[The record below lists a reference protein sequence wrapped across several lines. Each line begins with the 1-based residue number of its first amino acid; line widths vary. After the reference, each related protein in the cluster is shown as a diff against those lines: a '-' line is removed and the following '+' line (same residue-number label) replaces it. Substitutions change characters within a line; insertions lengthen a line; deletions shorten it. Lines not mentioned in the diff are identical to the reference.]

1 MSSFRSTRA
10 TRPADERTFLHS
22 AVLAVSV
29 GALAAIGLIANAG
42 SAQTQPSGTA
52 PSAGSSGSS
61 GSMTIPVDRQDY
73 VADHTVA
80 NPQGGAPTDPYN
92 NDPSSIHVAID
103 GGQEFARSFVHL
115 ALDYLP
121 ADSQASAATMTFV
134 PTGQSD
140 ASNTGV
146 YPIYNINTS
155 QAIVQACVL
164 TSELPAVFDPNNPPA
179 YNCEL
184 ASSVGK
190 ANSDGSWTFD
200 LKNLIAYW
208 NTHGNTG
215 AALIPV
221 GSGDPSQNW
230 AVAFY
235 KSRSTSNVSYVPSPA
250 GATSGSATGDSSAGT
265 SGAGAESTPPGS
277 AGLPVV
283 TSGAAVSGPL
293 NSTVVNAGS
302 VAGAAPAIAAS
313 PHTPAQPGPP
323 RARGQM
329 VESTGGG
336 SPVWPWVLLGC
347 LAVALGAV
355 GLAHREAILAAL
367 PRSGAVWRTHP
378 RAYTV
383 AAAAVSWGLVFGAY
397 SAINT
402 NARNHLV
409 PVASGG
415 AATSSATD
423 TGSGA
428 GGSSTGTTAGTGTA
442 SNGGGTSAALT
453 GTGTSTRS
461 VNGPAGSGA
470 SSAAGPAEFAGPG
483 TWKTIN
489 GIPVFF
495 PSSGG
500 PPEAQL
506 YTGADNSIGITPN
519 QVKICAH
526 AALTYGSAFHIS
538 ASDLD
543 VYWQY
548 VNAHGGIFGRQVAT
562 NYQNDNYDPGTAVQA
577 AQTCKDWGTFFLL
590 GGIGFDQIPAVR
602 QWAEQNHELYIHH
615 IATIEGS
622 QGLRYSYSPLPT
634 VEQVGTWFGQVA
646 AHQFPGEKV
655 GILYRQSSN
664 WTPGVTTFEQAIQAA
679 GMQVVGSYG
688 VQINQGNYE
697 QELTQLHAAG
707 AQVIFAWENALA
719 EVEMIQQAQDQ
730 NWFPAWLVNGFDLIS
745 NTLGSTATEQQM
757 WGPAEWDEYD
767 SGYYGGGFAS
777 YASDIHEFEAQYKQY
792 DPNLDLN
799 SSTGRDGADL
809 LFLNWEAQKWTDALL
824 TACGKDCTRNKVAGL
839 LLAGFNQSVPPNCPV
854 DFGRTD
860 DHHHGGYTFNVIHA
874 VKDPNGNPV
883 FVPVARC
890 LTSY

>member
-1 MSSFRSTRA
+1 MSSTTGRRFVRSA
-10 TRPADERTFLHS
+10 LLAGTFG
-22 AVLAVSV
+22 VV
-29 GALAAIGLIANAG
+29 AAIGLLATAG
-42 SAQTQPSGTA
+42 SAQTSPSG
-52 PSAGSSGSS
+52 GSGSS
-61 GSMTIPVDRQDY
+61 GSMVIPVDRQDY
-73 VADHTVA
+73 VADHTVP

-92 NDPSSIHVAID
+92 NDPSSIHVAIN

-121 ADSQASAATMTFV
+121 SGDQASGATMTLV

-146 YPIYNINTS
+146 YPIYNVNTS

-164 TSELPAVFDPNNPPA
+164 TSELPAAFDPSNPPA

-184 ASSVGK
+184 GSSVGK
-190 ANSDGSWTFD
+190 QNSDGSWTFD
-200 LKNLIAYW
+200 LKDLIAYW
-208 NTHGNTG
+208 NVHGDTG

-235 KSRSTSNVSYVPSPA
+235 KSRSTSNVSYAP
-250 GATSGSATGDSSAGT
+250 ATGSSQPSSQGTGFGDSTVGSPSA
-265 SGAGAESTPPGS
+265 SGAGSFS
-277 AGLPVV
+277 APASSLSSGPVLPAA
-283 TSGAAVSGPL
+283 TGTATGSGAS
-293 NSTVVNAGS
+293 S
-302 VAGAAPAIAAS
+302 APSLAAS
-313 PHTPAQPGPP
+313 PEKPAQRGSLPAAV
-323 RARGQM
+323 RARGQLL
-329 VESTGGG
+329 ETSSGG

-347 LAVALGAV
+347 MGVALAAV
-355 GLAHREAILAAL
+355 GVAHREAILAAL
-367 PRSGAVWRTHP
+367 PRTGAVWRTHP
-378 RAYTV
+378 RAYTI

-397 SAINT
+397 SAVNSSGS
-402 NARNHLV
+402 HVV

-415 AATSSATD
+415 GGSVTSA
-423 TGSGA
+423 GPGA
-428 GGSSTGTTAGTGTA
+428 GTAAAGAGEPGTAAAGSNGTGGAT
-442 SNGGGTSAALT
+442 AALT
-453 GTGTSTRS
+453 GAG
-461 VNGPAGSGA
+461 GGSGA
-470 SSAAGPAEFAGPG
+470 ATAAPGGPVRTSAPAEFTGAG

-495 PSSGG
+495 PANGG

-506 YTGADNSIGITPN
+506 YSGADNTVGITPN

-548 VNAHGGIFGRQVAT
+548 VNAHGGIYGRQVAT

-664 WTPGVTTFEQAIQAA
+664 WTPGVQTFTQAVQAA
-679 GMQVVGSYG
+679 GMKIVGSYG

-707 AQVIFAWENALA
+707 AQVIFAWENALS
-719 EVEMIQQAQDQ
+719 EVEMIQQAQSQ

-767 SGYYGGGFAS
+767 SGYYGGLFGS
-777 YASDIHEFEAQYKQY
+777 YADQIHEFEAQYKQY

-809 LFLNWEAQKWTDALL
+809 LFLNWEAQKWVDALL
-824 TACGKDCTRNKVAGL
+824 TACGPDCTRNKLAGL

-854 DFGRTD
+854 NFGLTD

-874 VKDPNGNPV
+874 IKDPNGNPV

-890 LTSY
+890 VTSY

>member
-1 MSSFRSTRA
+1 MRDDTIRGRRFARSA
-10 TRPADERTFLHS
+10 LVAGAIG
-22 AVLAVSV
+22 AV
-29 GALAAIGLIANAG
+29 AAMGLIATAG
-42 SAQTQPSGTA
+42 RAQTA
-52 PSAGSSGSS
+52 PSGGSASGSS
-61 GSMTIPVDRQDY
+61 GSMVVPVDRQDY
-73 VADHTVA
+73 VADHTVP
-80 NPQGGAPTDPYN
+80 NPQGGASTDPYN
-92 NDPSSIHVAID
+92 NDPSSIHVAIN

-121 ADSQASAATMTFV
+121 SGDQASGATMTLV

-146 YPIYNINTS
+146 YPIYNVNTS
-155 QAIVQACVL
+155 QAIIQACVL
-164 TSELPAVFDPNNPPA
+164 TSELPSVFDPSNPPA

-184 ASSVGK
+184 GSSVGK
-190 ANSDGSWTFD
+190 ANADGSWTFNLKD
-200 LKNLIAYW
+200 LVPYW
-208 NTHGNTG
+208 NSHGNTG

-235 KSRSTSNVSYVPSPA
+235 KSRSGSGVSYVPSPA
-250 GATSGSATGDSSAGT
+250 GGGASAGGGST
-265 SGAGAESTPPGS
+265 SGAGSGAGSFSPSGATASAGGS
-277 AGLPVV
+277 AGV
-283 TSGAAVSGPL
+283 SAASSAGGA
-293 NSTVVNAGS
+293 TVAAGS
-302 VAGAAPAIAAS
+302 PTNGWPVAAAPSLAGS
-313 PHTPAQPGPP
+313 PQKPGQQGSPAP
-323 RARGQM
+323 RGRTQM
-329 VESTGGG
+329 IESGGGG

-347 LAVALGAV
+347 LGVALAAV
-355 GLAHREAILAAL
+355 GIGHRQAILAAL
-367 PRSGAVWRTHP
+367 PRTGSVWRTHP

-383 AAAAVSWGLVFGAY
+383 AVAAVSWGLVFGAY
-397 SAINT
+397 SAVNT
-402 NARNHLV
+402 SRGHVVTAV
-409 PVASGG
+409 SGG
-415 AATSSATD
+415 AGANDATGGATG
-423 TGSGA
+423 TGAGAGSGA
-428 GGSSTGTTAGTGTA
+428 GAGPSGSSGT
-442 SNGGGTSAALT
+442 
-453 GTGTSTRS
+453 
-461 VNGPAGSGA
+461 GA
-470 SSAAGPAEFAGPG
+470 SSASLTGAGVGGGAGGGAVGPARPGGASGSAPVEFAGPG
-483 TWKTIN
+483 TWRTIN

-495 PSSGG
+495 PANGG

-506 YTGADNSIGITPN
+506 YSGADNTIGITPD

-526 AALTYGSAFHIS
+526 AALTYGSAFHIN

-548 VNAHGGIFGRQVAT
+548 VNAHGGIFGRQVKT
-562 NYQNDNYDPGTAVQA
+562 NYQNDNYDPGTAVTA

-622 QGLRYSYSPLPT
+622 QGLRYSFSPLPT

-664 WTPGVTTFEQAIQAA
+664 WTPGVQTFTQAIQAA

-688 VQINQGNYE
+688 VQINQGSYE
-697 QELTQLHAAG
+697 QELTELHTAG

-745 NTLGSTATEQQM
+745 NTLGATATEQQI
-757 WGPAEWDEYD
+757 WGPAEWDQYD
-767 SGYYGGGFAS
+767 SGYYGDGFAS
-777 YASDIHEFEAQYKQY
+777 YAGQIHEFEAEYKQY

-809 LFLNWEAQKWTDALL
+809 LFANWEAQKWTAALL
-824 TACGKDCTRNKVAGL
+824 TACGADCTRNKLAGL
-839 LLAGFNQSVPPNCPV
+839 MLAGFNRSVPPNCPV
-854 DFGRTD
+854 DFGRTA
-860 DHHHGGYTFNVIHA
+860 DHHHGGFMFNVIHA
-874 VKDPNGNPV
+874 IKDPNGNPV

-890 LTSY
+890 VTSY

>member
-1 MSSFRSTRA
+1 MRS
-10 TRPADERTFLHS
+10 RTPSGARGFLRS
-22 AVLAVSV
+22 ALLA
-29 GALAAIGLIANAG
+29 GAAGAVAAVGLIAGAG
-42 SAQTQPSGTA
+42 SAQTSQTS
-52 PSAGSSGSS
+52 SS
-61 GSMTIPVDRQDY
+61 GSMAVPVDRQDY
-73 VADHTVA
+73 VADHSVP

-92 NDPSSIHVAID
+92 NDPSSIHVAIS

-121 ADSQASAATMTFV
+121 AGARASAATMTLYL
-134 PTGQSD
+134 TAQSD

-146 YPIYNINTS
+146 YPIYNVNTT

-184 ASSVGK
+184 GSSVGK
-190 ANSDGSWTFD
+190 PSTDGQTWTFD
-200 LKNLIAYW
+200 LKDLISYW
-208 NTHGNTG
+208 DAHGNTG

-230 AVAFY
+230 GVAFY
-235 KSRSTSNVSYVPSPA
+235 RSRSASDVGYVPSPA
-250 GATSGSATGDSSAGT
+250 GSATDGSIGANSGGGTEAGSGAIPPSVGVGTAAGPGGVTVPASASPASSSAP
-265 SGAGAESTPPGS
+265 S
-277 AGLPVV
+277 L
-283 TSGAAVSGPL
+283 
-293 NSTVVNAGS
+293 
-302 VAGAAPAIAAS
+302 AAS
-313 PHTPAQPGPP
+313 AQKPLSPSAAGTRTRP
-323 RARGQM
+323 QLI
-329 VESTGGG
+329 ETGGG

-347 LAVALGAV
+347 LAVALAAV
-355 GLAHREAILAAL
+355 GAAHRHAILAAL
-367 PRSGAVWRTHP
+367 PRAGSVWRTHP
-378 RAYTV
+378 RAYAV

-397 SAINT
+397 SAVNT
-402 NARNHLV
+402 PGRHVMTAV
-409 PVASGG
+409 SGG
-415 AATSSATD
+415 TVTSDGTDNGPQAASQA
-423 TGSGA
+423 
-428 GGSSTGTTAGTGTA
+428 AGTGA
-442 SNGGGTSAALT
+442 AGAGSGTAALT
-453 GTGTSTRS
+453 G
-461 VNGPAGSGA
+461 AGSSVALSGSSRSGA
-470 SSAAGPAEFAGPG
+470 APGSGPTEFSGAG

-495 PSSGG
+495 PAGGG

-506 YTGADNSIGITPN
+506 YSGADNTIGITPN

-548 VNAHGGIFGRQVAT
+548 VNAHGGIFGRQVVT

-634 VEQVGTWFGQVA
+634 VEQVGTWFAEVA

-664 WTPGVTTFEQAIQAA
+664 WTPGVQTFTQAIQAA

-777 YASDIHEFEAQYKQY
+777 YADQIHEFEAQYKQY

-824 TACGKDCTRNKVAGL
+824 TACGPDCTRNKLAGL

-860 DHHHGGYTFNVIHA
+860 DHHHGGYLFNVIHSI
-874 VKDPNGNPV
+874 KDPNGNPV

-890 LTSY
+890 VASY

>member
-1 MSSFRSTRA
+1 MTQRTPLRS
-10 TRPADERTFLHS
+10 
-22 AVLAVSV
+22 VLAATAA
-29 GALAAIGLIANAG
+29 GAVAAIGLLATAG
-42 SAQTQPSGTA
+42 SAQTA
-52 PSAGSSGSS
+52 SGST

-73 VADHTVA
+73 VTAQSVP
-80 NPQGGAPTDPYN
+80 NPQGGASTDPYN
-92 NDPSSIHVAID
+92 NDPSSIHVAINA
-103 GGQEFARSFVHL
+103 GTEFARSFVHL

-121 ADSQASAATMTFV
+121 AGDQATGATMTLYL
-134 PTGQSD
+134 TGQSD

-146 YPIYNINTS
+146 YPIYNVNTS

-164 TSELPAVFDPNNPPA
+164 TSELPANFDPSNPPP

-184 ASSVGK
+184 GSSVGK
-190 ANSDGSWTFD
+190 PSSDGQSWTFD
-200 LKNLIAYW
+200 LKDLVSYW
-208 NTHGNTG
+208 DAHGNTG

-230 AVAFY
+230 SVAFY
-235 KSRSTSNVSYVPSPA
+235 KSRSTSDVPYGPSPA
-250 GATSGSATGDSSAGT
+250 GTGTSQSGSSAGT
-265 SGAGAESTPPGS
+265 GTYQSAGSGSPVAAGASQAGPVPALSAQPVGISGSTP
-277 AGLPVV
+277 
-283 TSGAAVSGPL
+283 
-293 NSTVVNAGS
+293 
-302 VAGAAPAIAAS
+302 GAAPALASSAPPAA
-313 PHTPAQPGPP
+313 TRTNAPA
-323 RARGQM
+323 RASGRPTVLLSSG
-329 VESTGGG
+329 SG

-355 GLAHREAILAAL
+355 GIAHREAILAAL
-367 PRSGAVWRTHP
+367 PRTGAIWRTHP
-378 RAYTV
+378 RAYAV

-397 SAINT
+397 SAATTST
-402 NARNHLV
+402 NRTV
-409 PVASGG
+409 PVAAGSGTAASGGPNGGYGATTADTGAGAPGTQSGATGAGTLTATGGTSHAATQSGSGG
-415 AATSSATD
+415 AA
-423 TGSGA
+423 GGA
-428 GGSSTGTTAGTGTA
+428 A
-442 SNGGGTSAALT
+442 
-453 GTGTSTRS
+453 
-461 VNGPAGSGA
+461 
-470 SSAAGPAEFAGPG
+470 PAEFSGAG

-495 PSSGG
+495 PANGG

-506 YTGADNSIGITPN
+506 YTGADNTIGITPN

-548 VNAHGGIFGRQVAT
+548 VNAHGGIFGRQVVT

-602 QWAEQNHELYIHH
+602 QWAEQNHELYLHH

-622 QGLRYSYSPLPT
+622 QGLRYSFSPLPT

-664 WTPGVTTFEQAIQAA
+664 WTPGVQTFTQAIQAA

-730 NWFPAWLVNGFDLIS
+730 NWFPAWLVNGFDLIT

-777 YASDIHEFEAQYKQY
+777 YADQIHEFEAEYKQY

-809 LFLNWEAQKWTDALL
+809 LFLNWEAQKWVDALL
-824 TACGKDCTRNKVAGL
+824 TACGPDCTRNKVAGL

-854 DFGRTD
+854 DFARTA
-860 DHHHGGYTFNVIHA
+860 DHHHGGYTFNVLHA

-883 FVPVARC
+883 FEPVARC
-890 LTSY
+890 VTSY

>member
-1 MSSFRSTRA
+1 MIDRRLVRSA
-10 TRPADERTFLHS
+10 LVAVAAGAVAALG
-22 AVLAVSV
+22 VLAT
-29 GALAAIGLIANAG
+29 AG
-42 SAQTQPSGTA
+42 SAQTSPGSG
-52 PSAGSSGSS
+52 AGSSGSS
-61 GSMTIPVDRQDY
+61 GSMTLPIDRQDY
-73 VADHTVA
+73 VADHTVP
-80 NPQGGAPTDPYN
+80 NPQGGASTDPYN
-92 NDPSSIHVAID
+92 NDPSSIHVAIN

-121 ADSQASAATMTFV
+121 PGEQASAATMTLYL
-134 PTGQSD
+134 TAQSD

-146 YPIYNINTS
+146 YPIYNVNTS

-164 TSELPAVFDPNNPPA
+164 TAELPANFDANNPPA
-179 YNCEL
+179 YDCEQG
-184 ASSVGK
+184 SSVGK
-190 ANSDGSWTFD
+190 PSADGQSWTFD
-200 LKNLIAYW
+200 LKDLVGYW
-208 NTHGNTG
+208 DAHGNTG
-215 AALIPV
+215 AALVPV

-235 KSRSTSNVSYVPSPA
+235 KSRSTSDVSYVPAPGAAAGGAQTGAPTGSYSPGASATSAGAPVESLPTPA
-250 GATSGSATGDSSAGT
+250 GPTGAAATVTG
-265 SGAGAESTPPGS
+265 
-277 AGLPVV
+277 
-283 TSGAAVSGPL
+283 SGAAVGPTL
-293 NSTVVNAGS
+293 AGP
-302 VAGAAPAIAAS
+302 AQNPTAPASRNLA
-313 PHTPAQPGPP
+313 PAGRSQL
-323 RARGQM
+323 
-329 VESTGGG
+329 VESGGG

-355 GLAHREAILAAL
+355 GIAHREAILAAL
-367 PRSGAVWRTHP
+367 PRTGAVWRTHP
-378 RAYTV
+378 RAYAV

-397 SAINT
+397 SAAT
-402 NARNHLV
+402 GPSRHVV
-409 PVASGG
+409 PVAAGGNGYVTGSAGSPASGTGSQSAGTTNGAAATGGALANATSGTGGSVRGG
-415 AATSSATD
+415 AA
-423 TGSGA
+423 G
-428 GGSSTGTTAGTGTA
+428 
-442 SNGGGTSAALT
+442 
-453 GTGTSTRS
+453 
-461 VNGPAGSGA
+461 VAGSGP
-470 SSAAGPAEFAGPG
+470 SAGTAEFAGPG

-495 PSSGG
+495 PANGG

-506 YTGADNSIGITPN
+506 YSGADNTIGITPN

-548 VNAHGGIFGRQVAT
+548 VNAHGGILGRQVVT

-577 AQTCKDWGTFFLL
+577 AQACKDWGTFFLL

-622 QGLRYSYSPLPT
+622 QGLRYSFSPLPT
-634 VEQVGTWFGQVA
+634 VEQVGGWFGEVA

-664 WTPGVTTFEQAIQAA
+664 WTPGVQTFTQAVQAA

-697 QELTQLHAAG
+697 QELTELHTAG

-730 NWFPAWLVNGFDLIS
+730 NWFPAWLVNGFDLIT
-745 NTLGSTATEQQM
+745 NTLGSTATEQQL

-777 YASDIHEFEAQYKQY
+777 YADQIHEFEAEYKQY

-809 LFLNWEAQKWTDALL
+809 LFLNWEAQKYLDALL
-824 TACGKDCTRNKVAGL
+824 TACGPDCTRNKVAGL

-854 DFGRTD
+854 DFGRTA
-860 DHHHGGYTFNVIHA
+860 DHHHGGYTFNVLHA
-874 VKDPNGNPV
+874 IKDPNGNPV

-890 LTSY
+890 VTSY